1 MGILLSKGIDKVV
14 VTEEGTTTI
23 IEGTPIFIKG
33 TEIELTNVYV
43 RIEFKASLDG
53 RTLTIYP
60 SVFLN
65 QEEYSEGN
73 ELTTNVNTNAFEVA
87 ILETE
92 IQSIETALSYSI
104 EKFIDYGFNA
114 EIK

>member
-1 MGILLSKGIDKVV
+1 MGILLSKGNNIEV

-23 IEGTPIFIKG
+23 EGTSIFIKG
-33 TEIELTNVYV
+33 TDIELTNVYV
-43 RIEFKASLDG
+43 RVEFKASIDG

-65 QEEYSEGN
+65 QYEFTQGN
-73 ELTTNVNTNAFEVA
+73 ELSTNVNTNAFEVA

-92 IQSIETALSYSI
+92 IQSIDTALSYSI
-104 EKFIDYGFNA
+104 EKFISYGFNA
-114 EIK
+114 TTT

>member
-14 VTEEGTTTI
+14 DETT

-33 TEIELTNVYV
+33 TDIELINVYL
-43 RIEFKASLDG
+43 RIEFKASIDG
-53 RTLTIYP
+53 QTLTIYP

-65 QEEYSEGN
+65 QYEYTQGN
-73 ELTTNVNTNAFEVA
+73 KLTTNVNTNPFEVA

-92 IQSIETALSYSI
+92 IQSIDTALTYSI

-114 EIK
+114 EII